1 MPGTAPSVPVWIFPG
16 MTFWVRPGTLLNSSL
31 EVPPTCWGCTPCF
44 PTVPAV
50 IFAVV
55 DDLVASVT
63 LSNGITALPKCHLDS
78 ASTTPA
84 VIASRCVIW
93 FPAALWAYIPRH
105 FREMIAAGGV
115 TSWLYIAVWEEL
127 IASCLCIATPTT
139 RIGRPL
145 RHCSSSSLPRS
156 LTSRR

>member
-1 MPGTAPSVPVWIFPG
+1 MPGTAPGIPVLIFPG

-44 PTVPAV
+44 PTVPAI

-55 DDLVASVT
+55 DDLVTSVA
-63 LSNGITALPKCHLDS
+63 LCHGFAALPEFHLSS

-84 VIASRCVIW
+84 VIASRCMIW
-93 FPAALWAYIPRH
+93 LPATLWADIPRY
-105 FREMIAAGGV
+105 FRRVVAAVIDDPNELGFAVRAKLITGCPSIAAP
-115 TSWLYIAVWEEL
+115 L
-127 IASCLCIATPTT
+127 T
-139 RIGRPL
+139 RINSPL
-145 RHCSSSSLPRS
+145 RHCSSLPRS